1 MNVRKLFAA
10 LLLLGLFTMAVRETL
25 DPDMWWHLKAGEF
38 ILQNGIPRQDIFSF
52 TVPENRWITHEW
64 LSEVLMWSV
73 YWVGAFPLLIITF
86 AGVIAVSFWLV
97 YLRSEGRPYLAGFV
111 VLLAALASAPLWG
124 ARPQMFTLLF
134 AAGFIFLIE
143 GFKDKKIGRKTLWLL
158 PLLTILW
165 ANLHSGYLFGI
176 ALIAG
181 YVIGESL
188 QQLTKTAA
196 PRGLPWLEIRWLI
209 LMGGLSFLAAALN
222 PNGPEL
228 WIYPFLTLGS
238 SAMQQYI
245 EEWRSPD
252 FHMSIF
258 WPFAALIG
266 LGILSWIASRR
277 RPAITDLL
285 LFAAA
290 ALAGLL
296 SVRHIPLFSLLA
308 VPIISRYLLSAL
320 DGTRFYPLFSGQS
333 PIYSSNRKAA
343 LNWLLVILAL
353 LLATVW
359 VVSKI
364 QNNETAI
371 AQKYPAEAVNF
382 LEDSGLSDKHGY
394 NSYQWGGYLIWHDV
408 PVYIDGRADVY
419 GDEFIFSYLDAFNL
433 TKRWRE
439 PLEKFNVD
447 YVLIGKSHALSTLL
461 SESAEWQ
468 EAHQDKIAIVFIPA
482 AE

>member
-1 MNVRKLFAA
+1 
-10 LLLLGLFTMAVRETL
+10 MAVRETL

-38 ILQNGIPRQDIFSF
+38 ILQNGIPEQDIFSF

-64 LSEVLMWSV
+64 LSEVVMWTM
-73 YWVGAFPLLIITF
+73 YRVGSFPLMIITF
-86 AGVIAVSFWLV
+86 AGVIAASFWLV
-97 YLRSEGRPYLAGFV
+97 YLRSSGRPYLAGFV

-124 ARPQMFTLLF
+124 ARPQMFNMLF
-134 AAGFIFLIE
+134 TAGFIFLIE
-143 GFKDKKIGRKTLWLL
+143 GFKDKRIGSKTLWLL

-196 PRGLPWLEIRWLI
+196 PRGLSWPDIRWLI
-209 LMGGLSFLAAALN
+209 LMGGLSLLAAAIN

-228 WIYPFLTLGS
+228 WIYPFFTLGS

-245 EEWRSPD
+245 QEWQSPN

-266 LGILSWIASRR
+266 LGILSWIANRR

-285 LFAAA
+285 LYSAA

-308 VPIISRYLLSAL
+308 VPIVSRYLLSAL
-320 DGTRFYPLFSGQS
+320 DGTSVYPLFSGQS
-333 PIYSSNRKAA
+333 PIYSSSKRKTA
-343 LNWLLVILAL
+343 LNWLLAILAL
-353 LLATVW
+353 AVAVVW

-364 QNNETAI
+364 QNNEEAI
-371 AQKYPAEAVNF
+371 AQKYPVEAVNF
-382 LEDSGLSDKHGY
+382 LEESGLSDKHGY
-394 NSYQWGGYLIWHDV
+394 NLYQWGGYLIWRNI

-419 GDEFIFSYLDAFNL
+419 GDEFIFSYLDAFNI
-433 TKRWRE
+433 TKRWRQ
-439 PLEKFNVD
+439 PLETFNVD
-447 YVLIGKSHALSTLL
+447 YVLISKSEALTTLL
-461 SESAEWQ
+461 SEAADWQ
-468 EAHQDKIAIVFIPA
+468 EAYQDNIAIVFLPV